1 MHQPPGKAINKQQGV
16 ALLLIMMIV
25 IVTGSS
31 LVLATANYQNQRQVE
46 QIDTLQDMYYAK
58 EALIAYALQHNANYP
73 GQGPGRLPCPDTDN
87 DGDAEASCNETVGQ
101 YLGRLPEFAVLPSG
115 SRYNFSNTNTGIDQ
129 QFWYAVTPA
138 FHMTGT
144 AAGLNTTTNPFFT
157 IDGVGDSD
165 GDAYNDV
172 VAVIFAPG
180 EAVNGQIRVSNDAD
194 DYLEG
199 DNQDGVNFIRNDP
212 AIASENF
219 NDQFVT
225 ITRNEIVTAAAMKA
239 AMDVKDSLD
248 GFYDDG
254 MNYIFYISF
263 FHPNCAS
270 AWNFFMNTYPRDNA
284 NTGMCITQ
292 TEQQGYDSALASY
305 ASAWYAGEAWDTV
318 DSYNY
323 VNATQ
328 ATVTFTDCNIVF
340 TINRNTGITR
350 DRRDC
355 NDLPRR
361 TAVYPAPPPIPA
373 MVRKPL
379 WVGVHVPITS
389 VSCPM

>member
-1 MHQPPGKAINKQQGV
+1 MHQPPSKAINKQQGV

-115 SRYNFSNTNTGIDQ
+115 SRYNFSNTNPGIDQ

-355 NDLPRR
+355 ND
-361 TAVYPAPPPIPA
+361 
-373 MVRKPL
+373 
-379 WVGVHVPITS
+379 
-389 VSCPM
+389 